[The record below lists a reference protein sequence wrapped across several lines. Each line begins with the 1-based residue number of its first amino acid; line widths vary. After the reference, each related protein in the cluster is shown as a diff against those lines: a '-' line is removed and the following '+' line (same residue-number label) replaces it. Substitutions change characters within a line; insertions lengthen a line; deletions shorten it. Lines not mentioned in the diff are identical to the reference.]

1 VNLRAAFDSPRWLG
15 AAVEGRHIGERF
27 DDDLNEVQLDGF
39 WLVGVRVNRAIGRGL
54 TAHLKVEN
62 LLDENFEIAR
72 TRAGLADM
80 GAPRWITAG
89 VRAAW

>member
-1 VNLRAAFDSPRWLG
+1 MNVRAAFDSPRSLG
-15 AAVEGRHIGERF
+15 AAVEARHVGERF

-62 LLDENFEIAR
+62 LVDEDSEIAR